1 MQYVSQFFSIL
12 NDVFLKMTWLSD
24 LIAWIVNNIFRLP
37 INDTD
42 IWGKIGGSLQFF
54 IYDSIKIIALL
65 SVLIFIFS
73 YIESKFTPEKTK
85 RLLSKLKGIKG
96 ATLGA
101 LLGTVTPFCSCSSI
115 PIFISFVKAGL
126 PMEVTFSF
134 LISSPFVDLAS
145 TVLLA
150 SMFGWKVAIVYVVV
164 GVLLAIIGGMLIG
177 KLKLE
182 KYIQDYVFDMKVGE
196 TQEVEPTKKERI
208 QYAKEQVKN
217 IFVKVWK
224 YVLLGVGIG
233 AFIHNWIPQT
243 MVETILGNGN
253 IFAPIL
259 AAIVGIQY
267 AKEQVK
273 NIFVKVWKYVL
284 LGVGIGAFIHNWIP
298 QTMVET
304 ILGNGNIFAPI
315 LAAIVGIP
323 MYADIFGTMPI
334 AEALVLKG
342 TGIGTVLTFM
352 MGVTALSIPSIVML
366 KQVMKNK
373 LLGIFVGIISVGII
387 LIGYVFNIFGFLII

>member
-1 MQYVSQFFSIL
+1 MQYIEMTFNWLDS
-12 NDVFLKMTWLSD
+12 VFLKMTWLSNV
-24 LIAWIVNNIFRLP
+24 ITWIVNNIFRLP
-37 INDTD
+37 INDES

-54 IYDSIKIIALL
+54 MYDSIKIIVLL

-85 RLLSKLKGIKG
+85 RILSKLKGVKG

-150 SMFGWKVAIVYVVV
+150 SMFGWKVDIVYVVV
-164 GVLLAIIGGMLIG
+164 GVLLAILGGMLIG

-182 KYIQDYVFDMKVGE
+182 KYIQDYIYNMKVGE

-208 QYAKEQVKN
+208 QYAKGQVKN

-224 YVLLGVGIG
+224 YVLLGIGIG

-243 MVETILGNGN
+243 IVETLLGSGN

-259 AAIVGIQY
+259 AAII
-267 AKEQVK
+267 
-273 NIFVKVWKYVL
+273 
-284 LGVGIGAFIHNWIP
+284 
-298 QTMVET
+298 
-304 ILGNGNIFAPI
+304 
-315 LAAIVGIP
+315 GIP

-352 MGVTALSIPSIVML
+352 MGVTALSIPSIIML
-366 KQVMKNK
+366 KQAMKPK

-387 LIGYVFNIFGFLII
+387 IIGYVFNIFSFLII

>member
-12 NDVFLKMTWLSD
+12 NDVFLKMTWLSN

-42 IWGKIGGSLQFF
+42 ICGKIGGSLQFF
-54 IYDSIKIIALL
+54 MYDSIKIIALL

-85 RLLSKLKGIKG
+85 IILSKLKGIKG
-96 ATLGA
+96 STLGA

-145 TVLLA
+145 AVLLA

-196 TQEVEPTKKERI
+196 TQEIEPSKKERL

-217 IFVKVWK
+217 IFTKVWK

-233 AFIHNWIPQT
+233 AVIHNWIPQT
-243 MVETILGNGN
+243 IVETILGTGN

-259 AAIVGIQY
+259 AAIV
-267 AKEQVK
+267 A
-273 NIFVKVWKYVL
+273 
-284 LGVGIGAFIHNWIP
+284 
-298 QTMVET
+298 
-304 ILGNGNIFAPI
+304 
-315 LAAIVGIP
+315 IP

-366 KQVMKNK
+366 KQVMKSK

-387 LIGYVFNIFGFLII
+387 LIGYTFNIFGFLII

>member
-1 MQYVSQFFSIL
+1 
-12 NDVFLKMTWLSD
+12 
-24 LIAWIVNNIFRLP
+24 
-37 INDTD
+37 
-42 IWGKIGGSLQFF
+42 
-54 IYDSIKIIALL
+54 
-65 SVLIFIFS
+65 
-73 YIESKFTPEKTK
+73 
-85 RLLSKLKGIKG
+85 
-96 ATLGA
+96 
-101 LLGTVTPFCSCSSI
+101 
-115 PIFISFVKAGL
+115 
-126 PMEVTFSF
+126 
-134 LISSPFVDLAS
+134 
-145 TVLLA
+145 
-150 SMFGWKVAIVYVVV
+150 MFGWKVAIVYVVV

-196 TQEVEPTKKERI
+196 TQEVEPTKKER
-208 QYAKEQVKN
+208 
-217 IFVKVWK
+217 
-224 YVLLGVGIG
+224 
-233 AFIHNWIPQT
+233 
-243 MVETILGNGN
+243 
-253 IFAPIL
+253 
-259 AAIVGIQY
+259 IQY

>member
-24 LIAWIVNNIFRLP
+24 LITWVVNNVFRLP
-37 INDTD
+37 INDTV
-42 IWGKIGGSLQFF
+42 ILGKIGGSLQFF
-54 IYDSIKIIALL
+54 IYDSIKIITLL

-85 RLLSKLKGIKG
+85 RILSKLKGVKG

-164 GVLLAIIGGMLIG
+164 GVLLAVLGGMIIG

-196 TQEVEPTKKERI
+196 TKEVEPSKKERM

-217 IFVKVWK
+217 IFTKVWK

-233 AFIHNWIPQT
+233 AVIHNWIPQAI
-243 MVETILGNGN
+243 VET
-253 IFAPIL
+253 
-259 AAIVGIQY
+259 
-267 AKEQVK
+267 
-273 NIFVKVWKYVL
+273 L
-284 LGVGIGAFIHNWIP
+284 LGS
-298 QTMVET
+298 
-304 ILGNGNIFAPI
+304 GNIFAPI

-323 MYADIFGTMPI
+323 MYADIFGTLPI

-352 MGVTALSIPSIVML
+352 MGVTALSIPSIIML

-373 LLGIFVGIISVGII
+373 LLGIFVGIISIGII
-387 LIGYVFNIFGFLII
+387 LIGYLFNIFGFLII

>member
-1 MQYVSQFFSIL
+1 MQYLEIAFDWL
-12 NDVFLKMTWLSD
+12 NNVFLKMTWLSD
-24 LIAWIVNNIFRLP
+24 IITWMVNNVFKLP
-37 INDTD
+37 INNES
-42 IWGKIGGSLQFF
+42 IWGRIGGSLQFF

-85 RLLSKLKGIKG
+85 RILSKLKGIKG
-96 ATLGA
+96 ATIGA

-150 SMFGWKVAIVYVVV
+150 SLFGWKVAIVYVVV
-164 GVLLAIIGGMLIG
+164 GVLLAIIGGLIIG
-177 KLKLE
+177 KLNLE
-182 KYIQDYVFDMKVGE
+182 KYIEKYVFEMKIGE
-196 TQEVEPTKKERI
+196 TEEKELSKKERI
-208 QYAKEQVKN
+208 AYSKEQVKN

-224 YVLLGVGIG
+224 YVLIGVGIG
-233 AFIHNWIPQT
+233 AVIHNWIPQSF
-243 MVETILGNGN
+243 VEAVLGEEN

-259 AAIVGIQY
+259 AAII
-267 AKEQVK
+267 
-273 NIFVKVWKYVL
+273 
-284 LGVGIGAFIHNWIP
+284 
-298 QTMVET
+298 
-304 ILGNGNIFAPI
+304 
-315 LAAIVGIP
+315 GIP

-334 AEALVLKG
+334 AEALVFKG

-352 MGVTALSIPSIVML
+352 MGVTALSIPSMVML
-366 KQVMKNK
+366 KQVMKAK
-373 LLGIFVGIISVGII
+373 LLGIFVGIIAVGII
-387 LIGYVFNIFGFLII
+387 LIGYIFNIFSYLII